1 MKHIKKMLLAII
13 VVFIAIQ
20 FIQPEHNKSSQ
31 LLPSDIT
38 KNCSVPDSVM
48 DILKNA
54 CFDCHSDNTRYPWY
68 ADIQPVAWLM
78 SYHIRTGKENLNFSE
93 FGAYSHRKQ
102 VNKLR
107 AIDSSVNSGSMPL
120 WSYNLIHTNARL
132 TYREQILII
141 NWARKTK
148 DSLTQN

>member
-1 MKHIKKMLLAII
+1 
-13 VVFIAIQ
+13 
-20 FIQPEHNKSSQ
+20 
-31 LLPSDIT
+31 
-38 KNCSVPDSVM
+38 M
-48 DILKNA
+48 DILKTA

-68 ADIQPVAWLM
+68 ADIQPVAWFM
-78 SYHIRTGKENLNFSE
+78 SNHIRTGKENLNFSE